1 MKRANQQFL
10 ASSRFTSYK
19 HSAVRGRNLA
29 ENLEDF
35 GEAGAL
41 ADNAAGIQLHVCIL
55 RVHIL
60 SCVNTLTRI
69 GLPVKMRLLYRIYPQ
84 PCRI

>member
-1 MKRANQQFL
+1 MF
-10 ASSRFTSYK
+10 
-19 HSAVRGRNLA
+19 
-29 ENLEDF
+29 
-35 GEAGAL
+35 
-41 ADNAAGIQLHVCIL
+41 IL